1 MLTICYVGALL
12 NVLVLI
18 QTTTS
23 SADDVQTLQEKLKQ
37 AELKSAELRN
47 QAQTLKNELKV
58 MQKVSYTCCFVS
70 YLLTEGEAM
79 GQWLR

>member
-47 QAQTLKNELKV
+47 QAQTLRNELKV
-58 MQKVSYTCCFVS
+58 MQKVSYNCWFGS
-70 YLLTEGEAM
+70 YLLTEEAM